1 MVASEESMAALEAS
15 QLVATES
22 EDGVVRYV
30 MTADGREASLRQIA
44 LAKAVEEDM
53 ADKLGAGDAM
63 ALKLLLKRL
72 IASSDPGMP
81 DLWSAR

>member
-72 IASSDPGMP
+72 IASSDTGMP

>member
-1 MVASEESMAALEAS
+1 MAALEAS